1 MASRKGGEEGC
12 VAVDR
17 FVEALAPPRRREVA
31 ALRAILLGVDPAIS
45 EEIKWNA
52 PSFRTTEHF
61 ATMNLRSKGG
71 LLLILHLGAKKAA
84 LPENT
89 IADPQGL
96 LKWLGPDRA
105 SIAFRDED
113 DVHAKRD
120 ALSSLVRQW
129 MEHLLVR

>member
-1 MASRKGGEEGC
+1 MAKPANGT
-12 VAVDR
+12 AD
-17 FVEALAPPRRREVA
+17 VEAFLDALDHPCKPALA
-31 ALRAILLGVDPAIS
+31 ALRRVLLGIDPAIA

-61 ATMNLRSKGG
+61 ATTNVRGKDG

-84 LPENT
+84 LPAGA

-105 SIAFRDED
+105 SIAFCSDD
-113 DVHAKRD
+113 DVRSRAD
-120 ALSSLVRQW
+120 ALAAIVRQW
-129 MEHLLVR
+129 IAHVPAR